1 MSSTI
6 WTTQTTSRDKCEIK
20 HYIQER
26 GVSETKDK
34 DLLHPDTWA
43 HPLPDNNLVTTR
55 KAESCDAIQTACP
68 PWPKDVACGV
78 ALSISHSLDS
88 STQTVIGR

>member
-1 MSSTI
+1 M
-6 WTTQTTSRDKCEIK
+6 TSRV
-20 HYIQER
+20 ER
-26 GVSETKDK
+26 LQRERRLRNKGLGSAA
-34 DLLHPDTWA
+34 PDTWA
-43 HPLPDNNLVTTR
+43 HPLPDNNLVTSR